1 MKMAAAGNGNFNM
14 EADRKQ
20 KRCARSITIARAVFF
35 LILILIVIVILLHR
49 QRGDTLNDDEEKLR
63 AEARKRMEEGHRGR
77 TALHVRRCLPLCTT
91 NTRHPGLNE
100 TPLSATTLPPS
111 P

>member
-35 LILILIVIVILLHR
+35 LILIVIVILLHR
-49 QRGDTLNDDEEKLR
+49 QRGDTLNDDEEKLL
-63 AEARKRMEEGHRGR
+63 AEARKRMEEGRWGR
-77 TALHVRRCLPLCTT
+77 TALHVRRFPPLSRT

-100 TPLSATTLPPS
+100 TPLSATTRPPS

>member
-1 MKMAAAGNGNFNM
+1 M

-20 KRCARSITIARAVFF
+20 KRCARSITIARAVSFF
-35 LILILIVIVILLHR
+35 ILLHR
-49 QRGDTLNDDEEKLR
+49 QRGDTLNDDEKKLL
-63 AEARKRMEEGHRGR
+63 AEARKRMEEGRRGR
-77 TALHVRRCLPLCTT
+77 TALHVRRRLPLSPT

-100 TPLSATTLPPS
+100 TPLSATTRPPS